1 MMMMVMMMI
10 GDDGSRIFY
19 HCPLYACLL
28 QVKFVPMTWRNT
40 REVATFMYKVF
51 MTIITII
58 TTHLH
63 CDHHHHYDDHHH
75 YYHQHHYDYHHH
87 HHYHH
92 HYYSGLK
99 VIPQCVPLWR
109 LLIKLETAVK
119 GSMKARATGEMCRL
133 KVPYTLT
140 DLCLLAVLAVI
151 VWISEVW
158 CTVVWW

>member
-1 MMMMVMMMI
+1 MI
-10 GDDGSRIFY
+10 IIIITTY
-19 HCPLYACLL
+19 TMIIIITIITTYT
-28 QVKFVPMTWRNT
+28 MII
-40 REVATFMYKVF
+40 
-51 MTIITII
+51 IITII

-63 CDHHHHYDDHHH
+63 HNHHYDDDDDDQHH
-75 YYHQHHYDYHHH
+75 YYHQHHCD
-87 HHYHH
+87 H

-140 DLCLLAVLAVI
+140 DLCLM
-151 VWISEVW
+151 
-158 CTVVWW
+158 